1 MSHWSSG
8 PYPHSR
14 KSVYPKGVVMNR
26 VTRGLLMIMVGIGAV
41 SPVLCAAQ
49 HGTKAGA
56 VFVMTNAADKNQVLT
71 FERAANGTLTSR
83 QTVDTEG
90 RGSGGVN
97 DPLEAQGSL
106 TLSQDHSLLFAV
118 NAGSGTVSIFRV
130 NGTDLDLSD
139 QVSSGGSQPVAVA
152 ELGNLVYVLNS
163 GGAGSVVGFQLNP
176 AGHLKQIANSTA
188 FLTANTT
195 AGASIAISPNGKFLL
210 VTERLANNIDVFPI
224 NPDGTLGPIVAN
236 PSPGPGAFSVS
247 FAPDGKAIV
256 SETGPASESDGSSV
270 SSYSILA
277 NGTLAAVSQ
286 SVPTFGAANCWNAVT
301 PNGKFVYISNAGT
314 STISGFALSPSGA
327 LTPIGSTVVGSNPAG
342 STNLDIAVSADG
354 LNLYTLNSGS
364 GNVGVFA
371 IHPDGTLTS
380 LGDDGKFATFAG
392 FNGIAAL

>member
-1 MSHWSSG
+1 
-8 PYPHSR
+8 
-14 KSVYPKGVVMNR
+14 MNR
-26 VTRGLLMIMVGIGAV
+26 VTRGLLMIMVGIGAA
-41 SPVLCAAQ
+41 SPVLYAKQPEA
-49 HGTKAGA
+49 KPGA
-56 VFVMTNAADKNQVLT
+56 VFVMTNAADKNQVLA
-71 FERAANGTLTSR
+71 FERATNGTLTFSGA
-83 QTVDTEG
+83 VDTEG

-97 DPLEAQGSL
+97 DPLESQGSL
-106 TLSQDHSLLFAV
+106 SLSQDHSLLFAV

-139 QVSSGGSQPVAVA
+139 HVPSGGSQPVAVA
-152 ELGNLVYVLNS
+152 ELGNLIYVLNS
-163 GGAGSVVGFQLNP
+163 GGAGSVVGFQLDP

-224 NPDGTLGPIVAN
+224 NQDGTLGPIVAN

-247 FAPDGKAIV
+247 FAPDGKALV
-256 SETGPASESDGSSV
+256 SETGPASETDGSAV

-277 NGTLAAVSQ
+277 NGTLSAISQ
-286 SVPTFGAANCWNAVT
+286 SVPTFGAANCWNAIT
-301 PNGKFVYISNAGT
+301 PNGKYVYVSNAGS
-314 STISGFALSPSGA
+314 STISGFAISSAGA
-327 LTPIGSTVVGSNPAG
+327 LTPIGSTVVGFNLAG
-342 STNLDIAVSADG
+342 STNLDIAISADG

-371 IHPDGTLTS
+371 INPDGTLS
-380 LGDDGKFATFAG
+380 DLGADGKFAKFAG

>member
-1 MSHWSSG
+1 
-8 PYPHSR
+8 
-14 KSVYPKGVVMNR
+14 MNR
-26 VTRGLLMIMVGIGAV
+26 VTRGLLMIMVGIGAA

-49 HGTKAGA
+49 YETKSGS

-71 FERAANGTLTSR
+71 FERAPNGTLTFGGA
-83 QTVDTEG
+83 VDTGG

-97 DPLEAQGSL
+97 DPLESQGSL

-118 NAGSGTVSIFRV
+118 NAGSGTVSVFRLH
-130 NGTDLDLSD
+130 GSDLDLAGKID
-139 QVSSGGSQPVAVA
+139 SGGSQPVAVA
-152 ELGNLVYVLNS
+152 EHGNLVYVLNS
-163 GGAGSVVGFQLNP
+163 GGAGSVVGFQLNSF
-176 AGHLKQIANSTA
+176 GQLSQIANSTA

-195 AGASIAISPNGKFLL
+195 AGASIAVSPNGKFLL

-224 NPDGTLGPIVAN
+224 NQDGTLGPIVAN

-256 SETGPASESDGSSV
+256 SETGPASVTDGSAV

-286 SVPTFGAANCWNAVT
+286 SIPTFGAANCWNAIT
-301 PNGKFVYISNAGT
+301 PNGKYVYVSNAGS
-314 STISGFALSPSGA
+314 STISGFAISSTGA
-327 LTPIGSTVVGSNPAG
+327 LTPIGSTVVGFNLAG

-371 IHPDGTLTS
+371 INPDGTLS
-380 LGDDGKFATFAG
+380 DLGADGKFAKFAG